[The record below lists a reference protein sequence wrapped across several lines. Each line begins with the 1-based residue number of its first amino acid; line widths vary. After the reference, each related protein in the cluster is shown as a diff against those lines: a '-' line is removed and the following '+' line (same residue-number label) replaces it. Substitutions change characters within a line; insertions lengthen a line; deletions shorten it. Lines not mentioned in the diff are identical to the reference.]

1 MATLLYNG
9 HIINEGKEFQGSIL
23 IENQY
28 ITEIFYG
35 EVPSALLQ
43 NSNVV
48 DCTGKLVI
56 PGVIDDQVHFREP
69 GLTHKATMATE
80 SRAAL
85 AGGVTTFMDMPN
97 VAPQTTTIEN
107 LEQKLTIA
115 SETAFANYAFY
126 FGATNTNID
135 QIRALDTHLACG
147 IKIFMGSSTGNMLVD
162 DETTL
167 KQIFS
172 ESKIPVAV
180 HCEDEATIKANLA
193 LYQQKY
199 GDEIPFDCHPKIR
212 SNEACYKST
221 QKAIDLAQQCDTQ
234 LHVLHLS
241 TAEEMDLF
249 SSDELRNK
257 RITAEVCVHHL
268 WFTDEYYNEKGAL
281 IKCNPAIKTERDR
294 TALRKALVEGKIDII
309 ATDHAPHTLDEKFRP
324 YTKSASGMPLVQHSL
339 LVMLELYKQG
349 VVTLPLIVQKMCH
362 NPAELFSIQ
371 QRGYIRKNYFADIV
385 IIDESQKTTVS
396 KDSILYKCGWSPLEG
411 TTFSSMVEKTFLN
424 GTCVYDNGIVS
435 DIRKAQ
441 QITFSH

>member
-23 IENQY
+23 IDNQY
-28 ITEIFYG
+28 ITDIFQG

-43 NSNVV
+43 NTEVI
-48 DCTGKLVI
+48 DCTGKLII

-69 GLTHKATMATE
+69 GLTHKATIATE

-97 VAPQTTTIEN
+97 VAPQTTTIEH
-107 LEQKLTIA
+107 LEQKLAIA

-135 QIRALDTHLACG
+135 QIRALDTSLACG
-147 IKIFMGSSTGNMLVD
+147 LKVFMGSSTGNMLVD

-172 ESKIPVAV
+172 ETKIPVAV

-193 LYQQKY
+193 LYQKKY

-268 WFTDEYYNEKGAL
+268 WFTDGNYDEKGAL

-294 TALRKALVEGKIDII
+294 TALRQALVDGKIDII
-309 ATDHAPHTLDEKFRP
+309 ATDHAPHTLDEKLRP

-349 VVTLPLIVQKMCH
+349 VVSLPLIVQKMCH
-362 NPAELFSIQ
+362 NPAELFGIQ
-371 QRGYIRKNYFADIV
+371 RRGYIRKNYFADIV

-411 TTFSSMVEKTFLN
+411 TTFSSKVEKTFLN
-424 GTCVYDNGIVS
+424 GTCVYNNGIVS